1 MVYIITWKRVFTQG
15 EDKCLFQ
22 EKPVV
27 IGPLKIPTS
36 LKDHI
41 YKPDISNTVD
51 SLATISRVNIDILP
65 TERRNSMNDGL
76 VQENPPGHLDAS
88 NELEG
93 KCNVSQVTE
102 MLQNSKSS
110 ALPGNQI
117 PTSSSHCVTGER
129 NDPMKPLQPLN
140 KDQNLPKDQVSDM
153 HKVLVSERGLNSA
166 VTKMWV
172 VFLCF

>member
-88 NELEG
+88 NELISIHVSLGSQIYEQLVHFAID
-93 KCNVSQVTE
+93 KACNHKYSLLRLDCTR
-102 MLQNSKSS
+102 L
-110 ALPGNQI
+110 LFI
-117 PTSSSHCVTGER
+117 
-129 NDPMKPLQPLN
+129 LN
-140 KDQNLPKDQVSDM
+140 I
-153 HKVLVSERGLNSA
+153 LVS
-166 VTKMWV
+166 K
-172 VFLCF
+172 

>member
-110 ALPGNQI
+110 ALPGNRI
-117 PTSSSHCVTGER
+117 PTLSSHCVTGER

-140 KDQNLPKDQVSDM
+140 KDQDLPKD
-153 HKVLVSERGLNSA
+153 
-166 VTKMWV
+166 
-172 VFLCF
+172 

>member
-1 MVYIITWKRVFTQG
+1 
-15 EDKCLFQ
+15 
-22 EKPVV
+22 
-27 IGPLKIPTS
+27 
-36 LKDHI
+36 
-41 YKPDISNTVD
+41 
-51 SLATISRVNIDILP
+51 
-65 TERRNSMNDGL
+65 MNDGL

-117 PTSSSHCVTGER
+117 PTSSCHCVTGER